1 MSNAASRKVTTLLFD
16 YGHTLMDF
24 TRPEELLLEAY
35 HRINKRLEAELEA
48 EVPSAAELLVAVS
61 ERVDEEIGRS
71 YMGGAEQE
79 VDIAALYEDALAA
92 LGMHLTPE
100 TLSWIVEHEQDA
112 WLSGIEASP
121 HAIPVLD
128 TLKGRGLRLGI
139 VSNAAFPPQS
149 MRNQLESL
157 ELAPYFDATVY
168 SSEIGV
174 RKPNRAIYQEC
185 MNRLGGD
192 DGGGV
197 VFIGDRLR
205 EDVMGPRKLGFD
217 AVLTH
222 EFRQEDPSRWG
233 MTVQVITSLE
243 QLPGLI
249 AG

>member
-1 MSNAASRKVTTLLFD
+1 MTISAGKRITTVLFD

-35 HRINKRLEAELEA
+35 HRINKRLEEELEA
-48 EVPSAAELLVAVS
+48 EVPAAAELLVSVS
-61 ERVDEEIGRS
+61 ERVDDEIGKS

-79 VDIAALYEDALAA
+79 VDIAMLYERALSSIG
-92 LGMHLTPE
+92 LHLTPE
-100 TLSWIVEHEQDA
+100 TVTWIVEHEQDA
-112 WLSGIEASP
+112 WLNGIAASP

-128 TLKGRGLRLGI
+128 ELKNRGLRLGI

-157 ELAPYFDATVY
+157 DLSPYFAATVY

-174 RKPNRAIYQEC
+174 RKPNRAIYEAC
-185 MNRLGGD
+185 VERLGGD

-197 VFIGDRLR
+197 IFVGDRLR

-222 EFRQEDPSRWG
+222 EFRQEDPARWG
-233 MTVQVITSLE
+233 MTVPVITSLD

-249 AG
+249 DA